1 VRGSLIVLLISVHHS
16 MKADLLTIIESE
28 GRHIGIVV
36 FSLNVGIGQN

>member
-1 VRGSLIVLLISVHHS
+1 
-16 MKADLLTIIESE
+16 MKADMLTIIESE